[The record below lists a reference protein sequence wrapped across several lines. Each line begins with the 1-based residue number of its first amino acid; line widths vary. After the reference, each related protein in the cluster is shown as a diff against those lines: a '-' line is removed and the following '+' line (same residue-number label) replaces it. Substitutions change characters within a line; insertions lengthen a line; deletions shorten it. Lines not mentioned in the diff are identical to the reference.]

1 MDHMQ
6 FAALSRART
15 ALDVMVAGESDASK
29 AKAFTDMA
37 FAMMITSK
45 ANIGNALR
53 NHASPLV
60 QKAAAHALSD
70 DVWTNA
76 DAAALAA
83 AYIGSIAEGSLLEQ
97 IVRYGNRLPLNL
109 PHVMV
114 ASGFSANVIAEGDP
128 KVVKHMNLGLSD
140 VSTQKAAAIIV
151 LTNELIR
158 AAGGRTLFETELR
171 KAVTRAINASVLD
184 QLTDSDTISIPG
196 SGDALADLRAG
207 LYMAG
212 PSAGYVMA
220 MPAADVLDL
229 SLRLENRG
237 GMGVRGG
244 TFVPGV
250 EIVAMDE
257 ITDIHVIPASQVS
270 VLDGGLQVR
279 GAEHATVTMADSPTS
294 PSELVSLW
302 QTNSTGLLAERNFF
316 MSHAAPIVIVQGGS

>member
-29 AKAFTDMA
+29 VKAFTDIA
-37 FAMMITSK
+37 FAMMVHNK

-70 DVWTNA
+70 DVWTND

-114 ASGFSANVIAEGDP
+114 ASGFSADVIAEGDP
-128 KVVKHMNLGLSD
+128 KVVKHMNLGLSN
-140 VSTQKAAAIIV
+140 VSTRKAAAIIV

-212 PSAGYVMA
+212 PSAGYVVA

-229 SLRLENRG
+229 SLRQENRG